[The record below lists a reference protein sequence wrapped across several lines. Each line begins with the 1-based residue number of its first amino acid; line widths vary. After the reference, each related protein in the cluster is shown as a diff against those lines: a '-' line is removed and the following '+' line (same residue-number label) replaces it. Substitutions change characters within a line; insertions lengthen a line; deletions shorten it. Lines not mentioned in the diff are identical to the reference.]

1 MELVKT
7 VGWADLPGE
16 GLELIFP
23 GKVGLIGGEAQ
34 VQSQL
39 LSHCP
44 PCQPWDG
51 CVLTS
56 QLT

>member
-1 MELVKT
+1 MELVQT

-16 GLELIFP
+16 GLELIFV
-23 GKVGLIGGEAQ
+23 GKVRLIGGEVH

-44 PCQPWDG
+44 FCQPWDG
-51 CVLTS
+51 CLLTS
-56 QLT
+56 